1 MSESII
7 SSHLIAKHG
16 FHKVFKSRANYE
28 EYDAVLDKT
37 FVKKVDVDQ
46 FSCMLRIHVLHYLFY
61 SDVHKHFTIG
71 VWNES
76 LKKGPS
82 GKLEE
87 FKTVMIPNPVYTIEQ
102 ADLMISVLTNQAK

>member
-1 MSESII
+1 MSDNII
-7 SSHLIAKHG
+7 SSHLISKHS

-28 EYDAVLDKT
+28 EYDTVLDKT

-76 LKKGPS
+76 GKKGAA
-82 GKLEE
+82 GKTEE
-87 FKTVMIPNPVYTIEQ
+87 FKTVMIPKPIHNVEQ
-102 ADLMISVLTNQAK
+102 ADVMVSALTNKIK